1 MKGVSVS
8 IIIVNFNTKIYLR
21 ECIKSILQT
30 TIGISFEVIVIDNA
44 SSDDSVEM
52 MKHEFNDIRLICNT
66 VNNGFAKANNQG
78 IAISQGKYLFFL
90 NPDTLVLKDSISGLG
105 LFLDKNLRCGI
116 VGSKLYVN
124 IQKKYHPSIRMFP
137 NPRLDFV
144 KFVPGVG
151 FILKVYNKF
160 ILNVDKTYKVD
171 WLCGAALMI
180 RREVLD
186 EIGVFDEQFFI
197 YSEEAD
203 LCLRTHLAGYDV
215 CYYPK
220 SEVVHLGRKSADQL
234 SLLSDKYLWESKM
247 LYYRK
252 YFKDDDIKW
261 FRLFLTIVFRVQLYL
276 KINDKKHEMYY
287 RQLLKIINNG

>member
-1 MKGVSVS
+1 MKGLSVS

-137 NPRLDFV
+137 NPRLAFV
-144 KFVPGVG
+144 KFIPGAG

-160 ILNVDKTYKVD
+160 ILNTDRTYKVEY
-171 WLCGAALMI
+171 LCGAALMI
-180 RREVLD
+180 KKEVLY
-186 EIGVFDEQFFI
+186 EIGVFDEEFFM
-197 YSEEAD
+197 YAEEAD
-203 LCLRTHLAGYDV
+203 LCRRAHLAGFKVY
-215 CYYPK
+215 YYPK
-220 SEVVHLGRKSADQL
+220 AEVVHYGGKSSEPL
-234 SLLSDKYLWESKM
+234 SLISCKNMW
-247 LYYRK
+247 
-252 YFKDDDIKW
+252 
-261 FRLFLTIVFRVQLYL
+261 
-276 KINDKKHEMYY
+276 
-287 RQLLKIINNG
+287 